1 MRVFGVSL
9 LTILIVL
16 AAFYVGRKTGLAQGL
31 FAPITG

>member
-16 AAFYVGRKTGLAQGL
+16 AAFYVGRRTTALSGVWVPFTG
-31 FAPITG
+31 